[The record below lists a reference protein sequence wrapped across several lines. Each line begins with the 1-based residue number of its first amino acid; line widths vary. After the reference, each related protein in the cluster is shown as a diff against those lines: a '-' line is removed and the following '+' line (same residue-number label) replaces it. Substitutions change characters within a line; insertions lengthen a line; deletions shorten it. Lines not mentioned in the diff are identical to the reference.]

1 MSIENILEASA
12 QDPATLGMTR
22 SEAAMT
28 FTTGVFLP
36 TLDVVTDWL
45 FVARLLSNTI
55 PQNVSGLHC
64 QQKWCSSSSSKMQEK
79 H

>member
-1 MSIENILEASA
+1 MPVIMEEIEMSIENILEASA

-36 TLDVVTDWL
+36 TLDVVTDWW
-45 FVARLLSNTI
+45 FVAHLLSRSA
-55 PQNVSGLHC
+55 QNVSGLHC
-64 QQKWCSSSSSKMQEK
+64 
-79 H
+79 